1 MDDDWGNTQIST
13 SDSNNF
19 DDGGHS
25 YGKGRGFIAQDNNN
39 DEWGPGKKSYEDEST
54 NNYANNDNSWPSN
67 DNSNDFGRSGRGG
80 GRGGGRG
87 DYRGGRGGRGGF
99 NSRNRDDDDGDGNS
113 GRGGYRGRNRDDDDG
128 NSGGRGGR
136 GGYRGRN
143 RDDDDDGNSGGRGGR
158 GGYRGGRNR
167 DDNDDGNSGGRGG
180 YGGGRGGGYRGGRNR
195 DNDDDNGGGGYR
207 RTNNYGDDDNGD
219 RPRRKFGGDNDN
231 DDGEGEKKP
240 KEIYIPPELAS
251 DDSLFENGV
260 SVGINFD
267 KYDNIDVRVSG
278 DNAPNP
284 IDNFETTGLR
294 AIILENIKKSGYSKP
309 TPVQKHALPIIM
321 GGRDLMACAQTGS
334 GKTAA
339 FAIPIINTLLEKQ
352 KDLEISSFSCEPQV
366 VIVSPTR
373 ELTIQIWQ
381 QIVKFSLNSI
391 LKTVVAYGGT
401 SVQHQSA
408 KLAAGCHILVATPGR
423 LLDFVD
429 RGKIK
434 FSSVRFLVL
443 DEADR
448 MLDMGFLPNIE
459 RIVDHET
466 MVPLEERQTLMFSAT
481 FPDEVQHLAK
491 RFLNNYLFLAVGIV
505 GGACTDVAQNFY
517 EVEKCKKQNM
527 LRDILE
533 REKDAGTLDGTLIFV
548 EMKRKVDFI
557 AVFLSENNYPA
568 TTIHG
573 DRFQSQREQA
583 LSDFKTGKMAILV
596 ATAVAA
602 RGLDIKNVSHVI
614 NFDLPKSI
622 DEYVHRIGRTGR
634 VGNRGRATSFFDPE
648 DDSSLRGDLVRI
660 LKQANQPVPDWMVCG
675 NSKRSFMPGR
685 GNQFGGEDIR
695 DFEPE
700 GEKYGEDSYAPTAV
714 ANEPEESW

>member
-1 MDDDWGNTQIST
+1 MDDDWGNDNTQIST
-13 SDSNNF
+13 SDSQNF
-19 DDGGHS
+19 DNSGRS
-25 YGKGRGFIAQDNNN
+25 YGKGRGFILKNNNN
-39 DEWGPGKKSYEDEST
+39 DEWEPGNKRYDDENT
-54 NNYANNDNSWPSN
+54 NNDDANDDNNWPSN
-67 DNSNDFGRSGRGG
+67 DNSNNFGRSGRGG
-80 GRGGGRG
+80 GRGDYRG
-87 DYRGGRGGRGGF
+87 RGGRGGRGGF
-99 NSRNRDDDDGDGNS
+99 NSRNRDDGDDDGNS
-113 GRGGYRGRNRDDDDG
+113 GGRSGYRGRNKDDNDDG
-128 NSGGRGGR
+128 NSGGRGG
-136 GGYRGRN
+136 
-143 RDDDDDGNSGGRGGR
+143 
-158 GGYRGGRNR
+158 YRGGNR

-180 YGGGRGGGYRGGRNR
+180 YRGGRGGYRSRNRDEDDDGNSGGRGGYSGGRGGGYRGRNR
-195 DNDDDNGGGGYR
+195 DNNDDDDNGGGYR
-207 RTNNYGDDDNGD
+207 RTNNYDDNGD
-219 RPRRKFGGDNDN
+219 KPRGKFNKDDDDN
-231 DDGEGEKKP
+231 EGPQKP

-260 SVGINFD
+260 AAGINFD
-267 KYDNIDVRVSG
+267 KYDKIEVRVSG
-278 DNAPNP
+278 ENTPSP
-284 IDNFETTGLR
+284 IDSFETVGLR
-294 AIILENIKKSGYSKP
+294 NIILDNIRKSGYTKP
-309 TPVQKHALPIIM
+309 TPVQKYALPIIM
-321 GGRDLMACAQTGS
+321 EGRDLMACAQTGS

-339 FAIPIINTLLEKQ
+339 FAIPIINTLLEKP
-352 KDLEISSFSCEPQV
+352 KDLEISSFHCEPQV
-366 VIVSPTR
+366 IIVSPTR

-423 LLDFVD
+423 LLDFLD
-429 RGKIK
+429 RGRIK

-448 MLDMGFLPNIE
+448 MLDMGFLPSIE

-505 GGACTDVAQNFY
+505 GGACADVAQNFY
-517 EVEKCKKQNM
+517 EVGKWKKKDM
-527 LRDILE
+527 LKDILE

-548 EMKRKVDFI
+548 EMKRKADFI
-557 AVFLSENNYPA
+557 AVFLSENNYPT

-573 DRFQSQREQA
+573 DRFQSQREEA
-583 LSDFKTGKMAILV
+583 LADFKRGKMAILV

-648 DDSSLRGDLVRI
+648 DDAPLRGDLVRI
-660 LKQANQPVPDWMVCG
+660 LKQANQPVPDWLVCG
-675 NSKRSFMPGR
+675 NSNRSFMPGK
-685 GNQFGGEDIR
+685 GNKFGGEDIR
-695 DFEPE
+695 DLEQE
-700 GEKYGEDSYAPTAV
+700 GEQYGEESYAPTAV